1 MIIFLFLHTG
11 GFYKVDSNLPPLKM
25 FIRREEK
32 KNFCF
37 RVTLFIRHFFFPFCN
52 CLVKKHIQ
60 KKENFRANRL
70 GVLNADDRR
79 EIKK

>member
-37 RVTLFIRHFFFPFCN
+37 RVTLFIRHFFSLFVTASLKN
-52 CLVKKHIQ
+52 TYKK
-60 KKENFRANRL
+60 KKISGPIA
-70 GVLNADDRR
+70 
-79 EIKK
+79 